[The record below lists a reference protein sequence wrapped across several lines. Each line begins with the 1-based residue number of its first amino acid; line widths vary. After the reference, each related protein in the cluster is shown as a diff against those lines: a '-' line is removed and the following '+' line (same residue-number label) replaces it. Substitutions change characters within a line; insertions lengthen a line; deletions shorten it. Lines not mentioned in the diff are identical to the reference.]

1 MNKKMESIV
10 LYLYTPDGQNVH
22 PEFRVSAPKEN
33 QRVSVHRKVLHLS
46 ALTSDLL
53 EGVRP

>member
-53 EGVRP
+53 QGVRP